1 MTFDSMT
8 SGHARTVVPLSKK
21 SGDKIRKKKIDVER
35 KRPILGINKRDIEEE
50 QKKNKRKKDV
60 VFKKK
65 KKNTDKQE
73 KEKEDNIFTATN
85 SAELSL
91 SPSRSPQNTQK
102 TTTRFY
108 DARSH
113 SHSSKRYYFY
123 VCVLTIL
130 RRDV

>member
-1 MTFDSMT
+1 MGT
-8 SGHARTVVPLSKK
+8 L
-21 SGDKIRKKKIDVER
+21 IRKKKIDVER

-50 QKKNKRKKDV
+50 QKKNKRKKKDV
-60 VFKKK
+60 VFKKKK

-73 KEKEDNIFTATN
+73 KEKEDNIFTAS

-130 RRDV
+130 RRRDV

>member
-1 MTFDSMT
+1 MT

-65 KKNTDKQE
+65 KKKNTDKQE
-73 KEKEDNIFTATN
+73 KEKEDHIFTATS

-108 DARSH
+108 LIRTPLNATT
-113 SHSSKRYYFY
+113 YFY

-130 RRDV
+130 RRYV